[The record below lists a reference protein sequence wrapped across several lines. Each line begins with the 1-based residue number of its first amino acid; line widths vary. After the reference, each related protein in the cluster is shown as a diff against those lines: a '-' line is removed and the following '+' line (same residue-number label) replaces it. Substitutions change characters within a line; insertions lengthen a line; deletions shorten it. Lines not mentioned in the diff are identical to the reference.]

1 MKLHVFIGTE
11 EAVENWILFRDA
23 FEKAAEEMG
32 LEITEIVHRRMED
45 KR

>member
-11 EAVENWILFRDA
+11 EAVEDWVEFRQY
-23 FEKAAEEMG
+23 FEAAAEEMG

-45 KR
+45 KQ